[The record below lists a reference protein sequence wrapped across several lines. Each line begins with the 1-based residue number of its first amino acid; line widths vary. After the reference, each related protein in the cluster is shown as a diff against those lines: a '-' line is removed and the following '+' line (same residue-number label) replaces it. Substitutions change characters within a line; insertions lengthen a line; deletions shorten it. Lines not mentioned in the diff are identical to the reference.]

1 MQQLVEGTLLSGI
14 SASARAGA
22 LLPEQEGDK
31 IVQAKLGNKACCI
44 LDLGVIAILGKV
56 VVVAILHLSVIAV
69 RLHLRVLAVELH
81 LEFLGVV
88 KAGVLP
94 DDVRVV
100 DLQFLLVDV
109 AGEVVLAIPEIL
121 LSTEFRLGG

>member
-1 MQQLVEGTLLSGI
+1 LNAPSCQVSP
-14 SASARAGA
+14 
-22 LLPEQEGDK
+22 LLPELGLFYLNK
-31 IVQAKLGNKACCI
+31 RAIKGVQTKLGNKACCI

>member
-1 MQQLVEGTLLSGI
+1 MLKEPSCQVSP
-14 SASARAGA
+14 
-22 LLPEQEGDK
+22 LLPELGLFYLNK
-31 IVQAKLGNKACCI
+31 RAIKGVQTKLGNKACCI

-56 VVVAILHLSVIAV
+56 VVVAI
-69 RLHLRVLAVELH
+69 LH